1 VSKAMAILWLVVVAS
16 IVAKLGVPRGFAD
29 GH

>member
-1 VSKAMAILWLVVVAS
+1 MAILWLVVAAS
-16 IVAKLGVPRGFAD
+16 IVAKVSAWRGFAD